1 VLDFLENH
9 WFILNLFTASFII
22 TLLFSYL
29 FRAYVSRINI
39 SIAEPNHRSSH
50 KNPTPTGGGLIIAL
64 VYIASLILM
73 IYYLETDSYN
83 SIIYIIFGGLIT
95 TLFGFYDD
103 INDISAKAKL
113 ALQVFLGVWI
123 LYIFGK
129 EIFDYFEPYMHSLTW
144 PFILFSWFLLVWF
157 SNAIN
162 FMDGIDGMLTSG
174 VILIS
179 LTASLLIILTQGFND
194 NVIFLLLLIPV
205 CIAFL
210 MFNYPPASIFMGD
223 SGSLFFGYILA
234 CLVIKTIV
242 DGHLS
247 FWTWSILFGHLFTE
261 PTVTTMLRIKLSKN
275 WYKPHRSNAYQ
286 NLARVLDD
294 HKKVT
299 IISIILHIFWLLP
312 LSLVSIYRN
321 DFGFFIYLIAIIPVI
336 GFTFKYGP
344 LYSNR

>member
-1 VLDFLENH
+1 M
-9 WFILNLFTASFII
+9 
-22 TLLFSYL
+22 
-29 FRAYVSRINI
+29 
-39 SIAEPNHRSSH
+39 
-50 KNPTPTGGGLIIAL
+50 LIIH
-64 VYIASLILM
+64 YFKN
-73 IYYLETDSYN
+73 DSYN
-83 SIIYIIFGGLIT
+83 LIIYMLAGAIIS

-103 INDISAKAKL
+103 IKDTTAKSKL
-113 ALQVFLGVWI
+113 ILQVFLGLWI
-123 LYIFGK
+123 LYIFNND
-129 EIFDYFEPYMHSLTW
+129 ISHYFELDSQYLRWSFFSFSL
-144 PFILFSWFLLVWF
+144 FFLVWF

-174 VILIS
+174 VIVIT
-179 LTASLLIILTQGFND
+179 LTASLLIIINHGFND
-194 NVIFLLLLIPV
+194 NVLFLLLLIPV
-205 CIAFL
+205 CMAFL
-210 MFNYPPASIFMGD
+210 IFNYPPASIFMGD

-234 CLVIKTIV
+234 CLVIKTII

-294 HKKVT
+294 HRKVT
-299 IISIILHIFWLLP
+299 IMSIIVHIFWLFP

-321 DFGFFIYLIAIIPVI
+321 DIGFFLYLASIIPVI

-344 LYSNR
+344 LYSNK